1 MDCEKKTNLPPLFRK
16 IGKVVCRKTGL
27 TKKLKES
34 GKCDK
39 LLKQLQVL
47 CPGEQAEQ
55 LLEDYYQEK
64 IAWMALIL
72 LLGSMLA
79 GMVKLQL
86 FLQQEITGNSIVRQE
101 YGQGERELTLKAQRG
116 KETIG
121 TYQIR
126 MQEKV
131 WEEEL
136 AQEKEAE
143 FFEEVKRIMT
153 ADNRSLQEVR
163 GNLNLPEILEGY
175 PFWVSWSSSKP
186 WIIRQD
192 GQVEPLKEGK
202 EDVILTALVSYD
214 TLEWEHTVEVTVK
227 PPLLSEEEKR
237 YRMLEEELI
246 KSQEEQK
253 TKEEWELPES
263 WNGEKISWKLEK
275 EDNSTL
281 LFLLTVA
288 AAGGSFFLKD
298 IDLMQKWKKRK
309 ERIRDSYPLILEK
322 LELYLGAGATIR
334 GAFFRIGETY
344 RRENTGRRDGMEIYE
359 EILTACREIQSG
371 VPEGRAYER
380 LGYRSAVAEYVRLGT
395 ILNRE
400 LSKGSADLQS
410 WLKMEAQHA
419 SDEQLDRIRRK
430 GEEASSGLLI
440 PMIIILGIIL
450 LMIMIPALDQMV

>member
-1 MDCEKKTNLPPLFRK
+1 MKFEKKTNLPPIFRK
-16 IGKVVCRKTGL
+16 IGEVVCRRTGL
-27 TKKLKES
+27 PGKLMES
-34 GKCDK
+34 GRCDK
-39 LLKQLQVL
+39 ILKQLQVL
-47 CPGEQAEQ
+47 YPGEQAEQ

-72 LLGSMLA
+72 LLGTMLA

-86 FLQQEITGNSIVRQE
+86 FLQQEISGNRITRQE
-101 YGQGERELTLKAQRG
+101 YGQGERELTLTAQQG

-121 TYQIR
+121 KYQIR

-143 FFEEVKRIMT
+143 FFEEVKRTMT

-163 GNLNLPEILEGY
+163 GDLNLPEALDGY
-175 PFWVSWSSSKP
+175 PFLINWSSSKP
-186 WIIRQD
+186 WMIRTD
-192 GQVEPLKEGK
+192 GQVEPLQEGS
-202 EDVILTALVSYD
+202 EEVTLTALVSYD

-237 YRMLEEELI
+237 YRMLEEELVR
-246 KSQEEQK
+246 SQEEQK
-253 TKEEWELPES
+253 TEEEWVLPES
-263 WNGEKISWKLEK
+263 WNGEKISWELEK
-275 EDNSTL
+275 EDNSAI

-288 AAGGSFFLKD
+288 AAGASFFLKD

-344 RRENTGRRDGMEIYE
+344 RRESAGLQTGSEIYE
-359 EILTACREIQSG
+359 EILTACREIQAG

-380 LGYRSAVAEYVRLGT
+380 LGYRSSVAEYMRLGT

-400 LSKGSADLQS
+400 LSKGSADLLN
-410 WLKMEAQHA
+410 WLKLEAEHA
-419 SDEQLDRIRRK
+419 SCEQLDRIRRR
-430 GEEASSGLLI
+430 GEETSSGLLI
-440 PMIIILGIIL
+440 PMIIMLGIIL